1 METYRTIRAARIAAA
16 LNDAA
21 MVEIRAMIACKKKIE
36 KNEGCPCAIRKEF
49 AKVAGR
55 AEICVLRADKFLK
68 NCAEFD
74 DIEKMRDEF
83 SDLYHLYDLVIDFFM
98 R

>member
-21 MVEIRAMIACKKKIE
+21 RVEIRSMIACKKKIE

-55 AEICVLRADKFLK
+55 GEICVLRADKFLK

-83 SDLYHLYDLVIDFFM
+83 SGLCYLYNLVIDFFT